1 MVTHIQEQ
9 SCFYQVKGYS
19 TPKRKNMNHNEH
31 TEPRIYELGYHLVPT
46 LPAEKIPEASGAVR
60 GMIERISKDII
71 AEELPVFIDLAYQ
84 VIKTINHKNKRFDD
98 AYFGFIK
105 FEASPED
112 IAKLEAE
119 LKKDENVLRY
129 LVIKAFR
136 ENTFVSKKFPSSNP
150 KNRDEVVASEEV
162 VAIPVIPASKPKV
175 VKTAEDTTVE
185 AVAVTSDEE
194 LDKAIEKLVI

>member
-1 MVTHIQEQ
+1 
-9 SCFYQVKGYS
+9 
-19 TPKRKNMNHNEH
+19 MNHNEH

-129 LVIKAFR
+129 LVVKAFR
-136 ENTFVSKKFPSSNP
+136 ENTFVSKKFPSTNP
-150 KNRDEVVASEEV
+150 KNRDEAVVSEEAVVA
-162 VAIPVIPASKPKV
+162 PVIPTPKPKV
-175 VKTAEDTTVE
+175 SKKSSEDT
-185 AVAVTSDEE
+185 AVITDVVSSDEE
-194 LDKAIEKLVI
+194 LDKAIEKLII